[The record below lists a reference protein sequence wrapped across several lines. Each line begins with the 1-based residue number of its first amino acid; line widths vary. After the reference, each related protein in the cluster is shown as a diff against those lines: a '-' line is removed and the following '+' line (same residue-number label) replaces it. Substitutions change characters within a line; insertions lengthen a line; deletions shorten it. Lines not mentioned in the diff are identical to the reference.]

1 MDGCAGRRT
10 SLLFSPEP
18 SVLWLTMRRFRQY
31 HPLNNFYMILER
43 VDVEQC
49 EDRLQVVLHQAR
61 YDFVLARLPAGQ
73 KVLEV
78 GTGAGIFTKQL
89 LPKCAS
95 YTGVEYD
102 QATCLLARQKNQG
115 LANIIQADARKL
127 PFEAGQFSFI
137 VCLEVLEHLGD
148 WKAGVQNI
156 HRCLT
161 PDGTTVISVPHR
173 RRGAKSE
180 TNEFHLYEP
189 GEQETVT
196 LFRQLF
202 DQVEVYYQ
210 FFEETGFM
218 TLARFLHIRRFVGLS
233 DIYGKLSAGDP
244 LATDRLKIAQTPPG
258 IKITLLIVAT
268 GKK

>member
-1 MDGCAGRRT
+1 M
-10 SLLFSPEP
+10 
-18 SVLWLTMRRFRQY
+18 V
-31 HPLNNFYMILER
+31 LER

-73 KVLEV
+73 KVLEI
-78 GTGAGIFTKQL
+78 GTGPGTFTRQL

-102 QATCLLARQKNQG
+102 PETCRLAREKNQG
-115 LANIIQADARKL
+115 QAEIIQADARKL
-127 PFEAGQFSFI
+127 PFEAGRFSFI

-148 WKAGVQNI
+148 WKAGVQHI

-161 PDGTTVISVPHR
+161 PGGTAVISVPYR
-173 RRGAKSE
+173 RHGAKSE

-189 GEQETVT
+189 GELETVA

-202 DQVEVYYQ
+202 DRVEVYYQ
-210 FFEETGFM
+210 IFEETGFM
-218 TLARFLHIRRFVGLS
+218 TLARNLHIRRLVGLS
-233 DIYGKLSAGDP
+233 GIYEKLSAGDP
-244 LATDRLKIAQTPPG
+244 SVTDRLKIVPSPAG
-258 IKITLLIVAT
+258 MKITLLLVAI